1 MSSLHQLE
9 CPAVEIDTL
18 ACFVMHTFSSHEIP
32 LTPGQPTK
40 EPTLI
45 PVVIGLP
52 DSSGK
57 DITLSSVYHDG
68 TQQTISSSSTI
79 LRVTKVSQE
88 SFFKPKCGM

>member
-57 DITLSSVYHDG
+57 DITLSSVYRDG
-68 TQQTISSSSTI
+68 TLQTISSSSTI

-88 SFFKPKCGM
+88 FLL